1 MNIRTVRV
9 LVAATVVPLSATV
22 LSTSPATAGVSRT
35 SGELTVYSAIEQG
48 ATARVQSVETGSG
61 RTITTL
67 SVTGLAPNTT
77 YGSHAHVNPCDKTD
91 GKKAGPHFTYKVD
104 PTKSLMDPVNAN
116 PANEIW
122 LDFTTDAAGKGHAKS
137 DVAWQFS
144 PDPVDRAKSV
154 VIHATATNTGP
165 TNSGTAGAR
174 LACLTVP
181 F

>member
-9 LVAATVVPLSATV
+9 LVAATVVPLSATM
-22 LSTSPATAGVSRT
+22 LSTSSATAGVSRT
-35 SGELTVYSAIEQG
+35 TGQLTAYSAAVPAG

-77 YGSHAHVNPCDKTD
+77 YGSHAHVNPCGET
-91 GKKAGPHFTYKVD
+91 GLAAGPHFQRV
-104 PTKSLMDPVNAN
+104 LDPVSPSTDPVYAN

-122 LDFTTDAAGKGHAKS
+122 LDFTTDSAGEGHAKS
-137 DVAWQFS
+137 KVDWQFA
-144 PDPVDRAKSV
+144 PDRRPRSV
-154 VIHATATNTGP
+154 IIHATATNTGP